1 MPNAI
6 AYLVLALWPLVC
18 LLMFRRL
25 RFEQALIWSILG
37 GYLILPQLTEFNLPL
52 VPALDKASVP
62 NLSAYLICVFVLRRK
77 VALWPASLAG
87 RALIAAFVL
96 GAIPTVLTNAEPIVF
111 HVLAGSEPIIYKIG
125 EVPGQGWRDV
135 FSFMLAQALVL
146 LPFLLARQYL
156 ATREGMRD
164 IMVALLGAGLVY
176 SLPALFEVRF
186 SPQLHIWV
194 YGFFQHDF
202 AQMMREGGFRPIVFL
217 PHGLWAAMFFLMT
230 LLAAAGLYRAAPP
243 DKRLKSLLFVGY
255 LGVVLLTCKS
265 WASLGY
271 ATLLVPL
278 ILLTGARTQIRVAIL
293 LALIAS
299 TYPVLRGANLIPVQE
314 IVAKV
319 QEVNPDRA
327 QSFGFRI
334 NNENLLLARAQE
346 KPLFGWSGWGR
357 NLILNGETG
366 EIETIPDGRW
376 IIVLGT
382 YGWLGYI
389 AEFGLLT
396 LPLLLL
402 GWRTRAIDAAALPA
416 DAAVLSLIL
425 AITMIDMLLNATL
438 VPFTWLIAGAILG
451 YAEALKPVPQLR
463 PLAMEP
469 ARRHAKSPRTI
480 L

>member
-52 VPALDKASVP
+52 VPAMDKTSIP
-62 NLSAYLICVFVLRRK
+62 NLSAFLICVFALGRK
-77 VALWPASLAG
+77 VSLWPASIAG
-87 RALIAAFVL
+87 RAFVTVFVL

-111 HVLAGSEPIIYKIG
+111 HVLAGSDPIVYQTG
-125 EVPGQGWRDV
+125 QVPGQGWRDV

-156 ATREGMRD
+156 ATRDGMRD
-164 IMVALLGAGLVY
+164 IMGALLVGGLVY
-176 SLPALFEVRF
+176 SVPALFEVRF

-230 LLAAAGLYRAAPP
+230 LLAAAGLYRTAPP
-243 DKRLKSLLFVGY
+243 DKRLKSLLIAGY
-255 LGVVLLTCKS
+255 LGIVLLTCKS

-271 ATLLVPL
+271 AAVLVPL

-293 LALIAS
+293 CALVAS
-299 TYPVLRGANLIPVQE
+299 TYPILRGANLIPVQD
-314 IVAKV
+314 IVARV
-319 QEVNPDRA
+319 QAVNPDRA
-327 QSFGFRI
+327 QSFEFRVD
-334 NNENLLLARAQE
+334 NETRLLARAQE

-366 EIETIPDGRW
+366 AIETIPDGRW

-402 GWRTRAIDAAALPA
+402 GWRTRGLDGAALPP

-425 AITMIDMLLNATL
+425 GITMIDMLLNATL

-451 YAEALKPVPQLR
+451 YAEALKPAPRQVSS
-463 PLAMEP
+463 PLGAPHGAEK
-469 ARRHAKSPRTI
+469 RPRTI